1 VAGTTGK
8 DSRSSPT
15 TTGDSPPVA
24 AQQTT
29 LKTSSAPHGSMHSPT
44 LDRPSSVGLLRIDGQ
59 SLIHDPSQRN
69 GPSGATHLN
78 SGLLSSS
85 ARVAR
90 SPPGPGVEGGNLAL
104 SSSNTFSLTTSSD
117 EASFRRKGQSE
128 PMLGTNEGSLEVP
141 SPATPGGRTQ
151 PSSQSSPLLQ
161 VPDRTPS
168 PSPLGVH
175 AKTRVSSSSSS
186 PAFMTAAEATVTTE
200 NPLRDGMG
208 QAPFPVGILVRENV
222 ILSDTAVF
230 QMGFFFLD
238 SQREVLSHESY
249 LAKLQTRRTFMRNR
263 GKAVA
268 PDSKHIRL
276 YVSSVLQHQSTSSGA
291 ARNSRGSVDELVAL
305 ETPRRVDNMGSSP
318 VAVAAGANT
327 LGTVTRAGN
336 VYIFGATKLHPV
348 CRGQRGEEGSTG
360 VARIRVRGARFT
372 MLSLGSYHGLAIT
385 ETGEAYSWGHSIN
398 CSLLGVQGEKN
409 AQAMR
414 KKDPSYTP
422 SGQLGRGPIYLGG
435 PAKVHDFT
443 THAHAVAAGGVH
455 SAIIASEGAFL
466 FGLNA
471 EGQLGRISSEVNAAM
486 TPILL
491 RAPSPVVAFTTVA
504 CGAHHTLGIT
514 SDGRCFAWGYNAQ
527 GQVGVPVAS
536 FTQCVETPTPV
547 RALTGVRCAAVAA
560 GDLHSVVLTRA
571 GGVYTW
577 GADSH
582 GQLGRDGPSNIPNIV
597 TALVDAEVF
606 AVSVAAGSHSSG
618 CVTDLGAV
626 YTWGRLLGRS
636 MAMHSY
642 APRRVE
648 SMEGRFVVGL
658 AMGITH
664 VAMLVSRPLSEAI
677 ETARRVRIRSSAQSA
692 RVREVYLPRTWP
704 DFLRIA
710 SDVLGIEAVAI
721 VDDATSNEVSSIEA
735 ATSAVGPFVVLA
747 QKPDEGGP
755 NSLRISG
762 HVNLGNS
769 LSDSGAKVV
778 PPANAGDASA
788 GANPVAAAFA
798 AARNRSPRFTSPS
811 DTDFGIN
818 SPPEPED
825 TTRRISL
832 SPPRQSSSSSAF
844 VLGKSSRLKA
854 AFSKHSKASST
865 DDDLSGTSGR
875 YSSKSST
882 LSRPSKNELSDG
894 SSSDVRLHPKPSVE
908 PGAAGTLSIRQR
920 REAILQAG
928 LAADAIEEALL
939 RRAAESEVLLEKSN
953 AELAVDHGDC
963 DEQGDDDIVEAD
975 DEATPLVSDGGGT
988 AGYADGEALE
998 KAIAAGTQTS
1008 SSGSMPSVSQM
1019 SVHNLQDA
1027 MHQAEQASDRAS
1039 VDDPYAE
1046 LCEDDYSSESGS
1058 AAESAVDAYAAI
1070 VEGGAAK
1077 VGEDDKGACSRKA
1090 SSQLSG
1096 GERSVRFNS
1105 GNDMEVRVIRSSA
1118 FDWNRRFQQVLLS
1131 VAQADSPQERQRCY
1145 SELSALVIDFINMA
1159 TTYAR
1164 IIIGETFLPLEEKT
1178 IKPVDFGG
1186 VAGGEK
1192 FIVHGILFKFANNRS
1207 GLYPDEGAAAK
1218 VAAHDL
1224 KGLRAY
1230 FNAGMPGLHYPLM
1243 ALVDYSGFRL
1253 SCQSLLP
1260 IDADTLVYG
1269 SSDGALHVQADP
1281 KFHQVLLRAATIL
1294 NCKPHVAGRGRQTVE
1309 VASPVDLE
1317 GHMGN
1322 DDKAYLVDFSRSM
1335 PPEEPV
1341 PGLRAASLYR
1351 LLRPE
1356 FVKQY
1361 PVPLCCDAFSA
1372 FVPNDAEAEKHKEEV
1387 REATHY
1393 LRTVAVPR
1401 VAAAL
1406 SAMLRAGWNV
1416 SLVAAVHRGGVNL
1429 RYLGLVRSHVRDV
1442 ALRDRMMVEM
1452 VARVIKEQLRVKMRE
1467 ALADTVLPL
1476 EDPRRQAVVKHMNL
1490 VFGDSAV
1497 SRQFW
1502 SSTLKKRLIEKY
1514 EGALSADE
1522 ATDEYDMRSAMQHL
1536 MPALFKRLVAVAG
1549 LRFTDVAHETFSK
1562 SPEVFDS
1569 FAPFDVTDVSEL
1581 SLQVKHINIVE
1592 RALGYILKSKA
1603 RQQRKNSPERT
1614 RLLKQAMSKFEAALE
1629 SDPDN
1634 INVLRNYSDV
1644 LAMLG
1649 LTRLADF
1656 FYRRAIEVD
1665 PSGPTTLFAYAVF
1678 LESERRYDEC
1688 ERFYLRCLEEN
1699 PLNDHCLQSYGYFI
1713 EEKLQDS
1720 DTAESF
1726 FQMASMVRAVK
1737 SRIRM
1742 KLQSAATGLFEY

>member
-1 VAGTTGK
+1 M
-8 DSRSSPT
+8 
-15 TTGDSPPVA
+15 
-24 AQQTT
+24 
-29 LKTSSAPHGSMHSPT
+29 TS
-44 LDRPSSVGLLRIDGQ
+44 
-59 SLIHDPSQRN
+59 
-69 GPSGATHLN
+69 
-78 SGLLSSS
+78 
-85 ARVAR
+85 
-90 SPPGPGVEGGNLAL
+90 
-104 SSSNTFSLTTSSD
+104 
-117 EASFRRKGQSE
+117 
-128 PMLGTNEGSLEVP
+128 
-141 SPATPGGRTQ
+141 
-151 PSSQSSPLLQ
+151 
-161 VPDRTPS
+161 
-168 PSPLGVH
+168 
-175 AKTRVSSSSSS
+175 
-186 PAFMTAAEATVTTE
+186 AEATVTTA

-208 QAPFPVGILVRENV
+208 QAPFPVGVLVRENV
-222 ILSDTAVF
+222 ILSDTAVY

-276 YVSSVLQHQSTSSGA
+276 YVSSVLQHQGAESGA
-291 ARNSRGSVDELVAL
+291 ARNSRGSADEMEAL

-318 VAVAAGANT
+318 IAVAAGANT

-336 VYIFGATKLHPV
+336 VYILGATKLHPV

-385 ETGEAYSWGHSIN
+385 ESGEAYSWGHSIN
-398 CSLLGVQGEKN
+398 CSLLGVQGDKN

-455 SAIIASEGAFL
+455 SAIIASEGAFV

-471 EGQLGRISSEVNAAM
+471 EGQLGRISSEVSAAM
-486 TPILL
+486 SPLLL
-491 RAPSPVVAFTTVA
+491 RAPSPVVAFTALA
-504 CGAHHTLGIT
+504 CGAHHTVGIT

-527 GQVGVPVAS
+527 GQVGVPIAS
-536 FTQCVETPTPV
+536 FTQCVEAPTPV
-547 RALTGVRCAAVAA
+547 RSLTGVRCAAVAA
-560 GDLHSVVLTRA
+560 GDLHSVVLSRA

-582 GQLGRDGPSNIPNIV
+582 GQLGRDGPPHVPNIV
-597 TALVDAEVF
+597 TALVDATVF
-606 AVSVAAGSHSSG
+606 AVSVAAGSHSTG
-618 CVTDLGAV
+618 CVTDLGNV

-648 SMEGRFVVGL
+648 SMDGRFVVGL

-677 ETARRVRIRSSAQSA
+677 ETARRVRIRSAAQSA

-721 VDDATSNEVSSIEA
+721 VDDATSTEISTIEA

-762 HVNLGNS
+762 HVNLGS
-769 LSDSGAKVV
+769 SQS
-778 PPANAGDASA
+778 DASSRA
-788 GANPVAAAFA
+788 NQVPSIGEPGNLSNPVAAAFA
-798 AARNRSPRFTSPS
+798 AARSRSPRFTSS
-811 DTDFGIN
+811 GESDFG
-818 SPPEPED
+818 SPSPLESD
-825 TTRRISL
+825 DVARRISM
-832 SPPRQSSSSSAF
+832 SPPRQTTSSSSAF

-854 AFSKHSKASST
+854 AFIKHSKGSSG
-865 DDDLSGTSGR
+865 DDDMSSNSGR
-875 YSSKSST
+875 PSSKTST
-882 LSRPSKNELSDG
+882 PSRSNRGDPSDSP
-894 SSSDVRLHPKPSVE
+894 SPDVRLHAKASVE
-908 PGAAGTLSIRQR
+908 PGSAGTLSIEQR

-928 LAADAIEEALL
+928 LAADVIEEALL

-953 AELAVDHGDC
+953 AEFAVDHGDG
-963 DEQGDDDIVEAD
+963 DDQGDDDNLDEAD
-975 DEATPLVSDGGGT
+975 DEATPLVNELGT
-988 AGYADGEALE
+988 AGYADGDALE
-998 KAIAAGTQTS
+998 KAIATRTQSS

-1027 MHQAEQASDRAS
+1027 MQHAEQASERGGA

-1046 LCEDDYSSESGS
+1046 LCEDELSSESGS

-1070 VEGGAAK
+1070 VEGGAGNHGSNGGGVDAHK
-1077 VGEDDKGACSRKA
+1077 
-1090 SSQLSG
+1090 SSSATS
-1096 GERSVRFNS
+1096 GERSVRVNS
-1105 GNDMEVRVIRSSA
+1105 GTDTDVHVIRSSA

-1281 KFHQVLLRAATIL
+1281 KFHQVLLRAANIL

-1341 PGLRAASLYR
+1341 PGLRAATLYR

-1406 SAMLRAGWNV
+1406 SAMLRAGWDV

-1490 VFGDSAV
+1490 VFGDSSV

-1502 SSTLKKRLIEKY
+1502 TTTLKKRLIEKY

-1522 ATDEYDMRSAMQHL
+1522 ATDAYDMRSAMQHL
-1536 MPALFKRLVAVAG
+1536 MPALFKRLVTVAG